1 MFQRLSL
8 VLVSNIMM
16 LYSVRPMRKL
26 PGWTS
31 GQVSSPPNRQ
41 PAHTTDLLSSAQLL
55 QTINIPK
62 TSVVDPDLKRLNDI
76 FFACSTNMI
85 VNIFLNTPVKKG
97 TGIVFA
103 WIDSDPYRNSK
114 VRSRSGS
121 VRLLKKKQDPDPYKY
136 KKIHIT
142 GQQARMLLVS
152 FM

>member
-85 VNIFLNTPVKKG
+85 VNIFFLTRQSKKEPESFLPG
-97 TGIVFA
+97 LILIRIETRKYG
-103 WIDSDPYRNSK
+103 P
-114 VRSRSGS
+114 G
-121 VRLLKKKQDPDPYKY
+121 PDPYD
-136 KKIHIT
+136 
-142 GQQARMLLVS
+142 
-152 FM
+152 